1 MLNGLNFLRER
12 ILGKKKKN
20 IYGSHG
26 LNWSRIMQSICN
38 QQNRFSNLLI
48 LLNGYD
54 SCLRPES

>member
-12 ILGKKKKN
+12 ILGEKN

-54 SCLRPES
+54 CLRTES